1 MLELNVIMPN
11 TIIDVIAN
19 PSEMQ
24 APDSRRA
31 HTGNRRTNQRITA
44 EERKALREIIVE
56 RLWRQIAILIP
67 PRSRAVNMV
76 LCALGDAYVHGYLAV
91 SSGKL
96 RQYFFGRDHL
106 PLIGLGN

>member
-1 MLELNVIMPN
+1 MVTPN
-11 TIIDVIAN
+11 TVVDVIAN

-31 HTGNRRTNQRITA
+31 HTGNRRTDQRIAA

-56 RLWRQIAILIP
+56 RLWREIAMWIP
-67 PRSRAVNMV
+67 PRSGAVNMG
-76 LCALGDAYVHGYLAV
+76 LCALGDADVHGSLAV

-96 RQYFFGRDHL
+96 RQYFFGRDHF